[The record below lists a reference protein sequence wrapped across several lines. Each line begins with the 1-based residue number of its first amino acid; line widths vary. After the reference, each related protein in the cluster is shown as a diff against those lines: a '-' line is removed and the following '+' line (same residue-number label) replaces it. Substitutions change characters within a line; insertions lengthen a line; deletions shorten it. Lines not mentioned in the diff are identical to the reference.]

1 MRYSYDPDMGIL
13 TVQTARI
20 RRIAV
25 AALIALAGLL
35 LLGVGP
41 ANALSDRP
49 AVTAASISACSLADL
64 PAQATDTVHLIQTG
78 GPFPYPKNDGVVFDN
93 REGILPAESASYY
106 HEYTVPTPGASN
118 RGTRRIIT
126 GSQNEYYYTGDHYAT
141 FCKISDVPGGGG
153 GGGSVPTCSS
163 VPSQLTDTI
172 ALVGAGGPFPY
183 SQDGEVFQN
192 REGLL
197 PAESSSY
204 YHLYTVP
211 TPGTSGRGD
220 RRLVT
225 GQGGQDYYSADNFA
239 SFCAVS

>member
-1 MRYSYDPDMGIL
+1 MGIL
-13 TVQTARI
+13 TAQTARI

-25 AALIALAGLL
+25 AAVIALAGLL
-35 LLGVGP
+35 LLGIGP
-41 ANALSDRP
+41 ANALTVRP
-49 AVTAASISACSLADL
+49 AATAASISSCSLADL
-64 PAQATDTVHLIQTG
+64 PSQATDTVRLIQAG

-93 REGILPAESASYY
+93 REGILPAESANYY

-126 GSQNEYYYTGDHYAT
+126 GSENEYYYTGDHYAT
-141 FCKISDVPGGGG
+141 FCKISDVPGDGGG
-153 GGGSVPTCSS
+153 GTVPTCSS

-172 ALVGAGGPFPY
+172 NLVAAGGPFPY

-197 PAESSSY
+197 PAESSNY

-211 TPGTSGRGD
+211 TPGTSDRGD

-225 GQGGQDYYSADNFA
+225 GQGGEDYYSADNFA
-239 SFCAVS
+239 SFCEVS